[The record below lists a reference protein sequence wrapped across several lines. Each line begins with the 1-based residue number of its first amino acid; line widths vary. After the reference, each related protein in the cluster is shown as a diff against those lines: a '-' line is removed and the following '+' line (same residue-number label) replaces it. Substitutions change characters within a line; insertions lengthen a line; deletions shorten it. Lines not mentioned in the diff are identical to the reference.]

1 MTWCGALHDC
11 LVVKFDSCNSL
22 LSSVHTVLVNIL
34 QCVRLYIKWK
44 YIIHARRALSSSSV
58 DGVCAM
64 LNHAC
69 TILEQDFR
77 EVLFS
82 KLRQGFPSGF
92 DLTQAYNFVQSSITQ
107 GRLQS
112 TDVESEKAKAA
123 FLVGFCSPFHQIMY
137 GRVIIVIIIIIKVM
151 EQRAKLEW
159 VWTVAL
165 ACN

>member
-1 MTWCGALHDC
+1 M
-11 LVVKFDSCNSL
+11 
-22 LSSVHTVLVNIL
+22 
-34 QCVRLYIKWK
+34 
-44 YIIHARRALSSSSV
+44 SSSSV

-92 DLTQAYNFVQSSITQ
+92 DLTQAYNLVQSSITQ

-112 TDVESEKAKAA
+112 ADVEAEKTRAA
-123 FLVGFCSPFHQIMY
+123 FLVGQQCFIALLLVVKEILGQVEFCLTLFCF
-137 GRVIIVIIIIIKVM
+137 IVRTLYFSNNTIFIAIEIRM
-151 EQRAKLEW
+151 
-159 VWTVAL
+159 
-165 ACN
+165 

>member
-1 MTWCGALHDC
+1 
-11 LVVKFDSCNSL
+11 
-22 LSSVHTVLVNIL
+22 
-34 QCVRLYIKWK
+34 
-44 YIIHARRALSSSSV
+44 
-58 DGVCAM
+58 M

-123 FLVGFCSPFHQIMY
+123 FLVGFVFNAFNE
-137 GRVIIVIIIIIKVM
+137 G
-151 EQRAKLEW
+151 
-159 VWTVAL
+159 
-165 ACN
+165 